1 VTSTPD
7 QLAQS
12 TQGSLQ
18 DSIQEGIKAEIAP
31 LFDELRRFTDRRIAE
46 LSSEIHATV
55 QLFDFG
61 EANLSGQLGKI
72 QEQVAAMVAMP
83 AAATRN
89 SGLELEAVV
98 QATETAANQI
108 MEAAEAIGDWL
119 RTGTRDVASI
129 EEIATKLNSIF
140 EACSFQ
146 DVTGQRIRR
155 AIQHLQHVETMLTE
169 VMPHGEAAAP
179 KQRAVMKPD
188 LVQDDVDRVFALA
201 MRMGES
207 GAQGDASA
215 LPGMSL
221 DDLDQMISN
230 VPALP
235 GDVAVAPA
243 LAQDDID
250 NMFGAPSAPPV
261 SPGGAAEAQALAQD
275 DIDSMFGASPAAR
288 ALPNGASGASALAQ
302 DDIDNMFAAAK
313 AAAKLPDDPPGKPE
327 LGQDDVDRMFG

>member
-1 VTSTPD
+1 MTSTPD

-12 TQGSLQ
+12 TRRSLQ

-61 EANLSGQLGKI
+61 ETNLSGQLAKI
-72 QEQVAAMVAMP
+72 QEQVAVMVAMP

-98 QATETAANQI
+98 QATEAAANQI

-119 RTGTRDVASI
+119 RDGSRDVESI
-129 EEIATKLNSIF
+129 EAVAGRLNSIF
-140 EACSFQ
+140 EACTFQ

-169 VMPHGEAAAP
+169 AMPAHAAAVVDT
-179 KQRAVMKPD
+179 RERVLVNPD

-201 MRMGES
+201 ARLSEAGTPAETPEL
-207 GAQGDASA
+207 AQNDV
-215 LPGMSL
+215 
-221 DDLDQMISN
+221 DQMFAAPQA
-230 VPALP
+230 VQP
-235 GDVAVAPA
+235 GTP
-243 LAQDDID
+243 
-250 NMFGAPSAPPV
+250 
-261 SPGGAAEAQALAQD
+261 ALAQD
-275 DIDSMFGASPAAR
+275 DIDSMFGTAPAA
-288 ALPNGASGASALAQ
+288 
-302 DDIDNMFAAAK
+302 AA
-313 AAAKLPDDPPGKPE
+313 DDPGAKPE